1 MNDRKDKE
9 LLAILYETAGNA
21 GIEVIEDKLNR
32 RGGICSVDGRIHVI
46 FDEKAPV
53 REKNRLILDAISR
66 TDIDS
71 FYMPPKVREVLGRQ
85 EQVFML
91 QKQDAKDKTSEA
103 DIFESVPEDENEGT
117 IP

>member
-1 MNDRKDKE
+1 MISAGYEGMEMNDRKDKE
-9 LLAILYETAGNA
+9 LFAILYETAGAA

-53 REKNRLILDAISR
+53 REKNRLILDAIAR

-71 FYMPPKVREVLGRQ
+71 LYMPPKVREMLGRQ
-85 EQVFML
+85 DQSDGM
-91 QKQDAKDKTSEA
+91 QQ
-103 DIFESVPEDENEGT
+103 PE
-117 IP
+117 

>member
-9 LLAILYETAGNA
+9 LFAILYETAGTA

-32 RGGICSVDGRIHVI
+32 RGGVCSVDGRIHVI

-66 TDIDS
+66 TDVDS
-71 FYMPPKVREVLGRQ
+71 LYMPPKVREMLGKQ
-85 EQVFML
+85 EREDRIQG
-91 QKQDAKDKTSEA
+91 SE
-103 DIFESVPEDENEGT
+103 
-117 IP
+117 